1 MGETLATAIALVL
14 VIEGLLPFLMPGL
27 WRETFRRITELS
39 DGQIRFFGLTSMLL
53 GVLLLFFL
61 AP

>member
-1 MGETLATAIALVL
+1 MGETLAIAIALVL

-27 WRETFRRITELS
+27 WRDTFRRITELS

-61 AP
+61 GL